1 MRKNRTSTK
10 TLSLPFR
17 LIYTRYAVFL
27 WSGCAALLMVFSIA
41 MSDKANHLRMNIVNT
56 ASPVIETVS
65 KPFVSASQAVTN
77 MTGISALRAE
87 NLRLAEENKR
97 LQEWYQTALKL
108 EAENKSLRDFLNVT
122 AEPDRA
128 YLTTRILS
136 DPGGRFVKSF
146 LIPSGQNDGVEG
158 GQAVVTDDGL
168 IGRIADSAADT
179 ARVLL
184 ITDLNS
190 RIPVMVE
197 ETHHRAILAGDNN
210 EQLSLKHLPSDSG
223 VAIGARIVTSGHDG
237 ILPPNIPVGVVSEIK
252 NGLIKVL
259 PLANMERI
267 NFVQVIAYAGARE
280 DDLFIERS
288 TPLEQ

>member
-1 MRKNRTSTK
+1 MRKNRTTAK

-27 WSGCAALLMVFSIA
+27 WTGAAALLMIFSIA
-41 MSDKANHLRMNIVNT
+41 SSEKASHIRMTVVDA
-56 ASPVIETVS
+56 ASPIIETVS
-65 KPFVSASQAVTN
+65 KPFVSASQAVTD

-87 NLRLAEENKR
+87 NLRLSEENKR

-122 AEPDRA
+122 SEPDRA

-136 DPGGRFVKSF
+136 DPGGRFVKSL
-146 LIPSGQNDGVEG
+146 LIPAGNNDGVES
-158 GQAVVTDDGL
+158 GQAVVTEDGL
-168 IGRIADSAADT
+168 IGRISDSADKT
-179 ARVLL
+179 ARILL

-197 ETHHRAILAGDNN
+197 ETHHRAILAGDNQ

-223 VAIGARIVTSGHDG
+223 VAVGARIVTSGHDG
-237 ILPPNIPVGVVSEIK
+237 ILPPNIPVGIVSDIK
-252 NGLIKVL
+252 GGIIKVL
-259 PLANMERI
+259 PLADMERI
-267 NFVQVIAYAGARE
+267 NFVQVIAYAGAAQ
-280 DDLFIERS
+280 DDMFIEQVS
-288 TPLEQ
+288 PLD